1 MRNIFQPTVMFFA
14 LLLPFACGKAPA
26 DKTSQ
31 LNELK
36 AQKATLE
43 TQIATLEKEL
53 AAENPSAATAKLKLV
68 GVTEVKIA
76 PFRHYID
83 LQGKIDADESVA
95 VTSRVPGS
103 LTRVL
108 VKNGDNVR
116 KGQLLATIDDAL
128 LTKSLDE
135 LNGNLKVADDI
146 YNRQKGLW
154 DQKIGTEVQY
164 IQAKNAKESL
174 ERSITTLKEQMGMYK
189 IYAPTNGTV
198 DMVILKQGQAISPG
212 LPLCN
217 VANLNDLKIVGEVP
231 EVYAAK
237 VRKGDLVTVV
247 FPDLNKEINSRVN
260 YVSKT
265 INPTGRTFTIEC
277 ALPNGSDYRAN
288 MVAILKIIDYQSPSA
303 IVVPVNVLQTAED
316 GDFVFV
322 AEKSA
327 EKQALVKKVTV
338 KQGNNYNG
346 QVEILSG
353 LKKGDLLISTGYQDA
368 NNGETVAY

>member
-1 MRNIFQPTVMFFA
+1 MFFA

-128 LTKSLDE
+128 LIKSLDE

-316 GDFVFV
+316 GDFVFI

>member
-1 MRNIFQPTVMFFA
+1 MFFA

-174 ERSITTLKEQMGMYK
+174 ERSITTLFV
-189 IYAPTNGTV
+189 V
-198 DMVILKQGQAISPG
+198 DAARVPQGILHIH
-212 LPLCN
+212 
-217 VANLNDLKIVGEVP
+217 
-231 EVYAAK
+231 
-237 VRKGDLVTVV
+237 
-247 FPDLNKEINSRVN
+247 
-260 YVSKT
+260 
-265 INPTGRTFTIEC
+265 
-277 ALPNGSDYRAN
+277 
-288 MVAILKIIDYQSPSA
+288 
-303 IVVPVNVLQTAED
+303 
-316 GDFVFV
+316 
-322 AEKSA
+322 
-327 EKQALVKKVTV
+327 
-338 KQGNNYNG
+338 
-346 QVEILSG
+346 
-353 LKKGDLLISTGYQDA
+353 DLLRTG
-368 NNGETVAY
+368 VA

>member
-53 AAENPSAATAKLKLV
+53 AAENPSAATTKLKLV

-135 LNGNLKVADDI
+135 LNGNLKVAEDI

-265 INPTGRTFTIEC
+265 INPTSRTFTIEC
-277 ALPNGSDYRAN
+277 ALPNGTDYRAN
-288 MVAILKIIDYQSPSA
+288 MVAIMKIIDYQNPSTV
-303 IVVPVNVLQTAED
+303 VVPVNVIQTAED
-316 GDFVFV
+316 GDFVLI
-322 AEKSA
+322 AEKTA

-338 KQGNNYNG
+338 KQGSNYNG